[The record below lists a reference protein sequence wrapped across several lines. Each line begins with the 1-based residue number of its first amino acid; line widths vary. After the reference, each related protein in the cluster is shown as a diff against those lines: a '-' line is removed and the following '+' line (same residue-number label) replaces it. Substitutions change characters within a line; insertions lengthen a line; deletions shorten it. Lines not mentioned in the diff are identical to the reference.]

1 MTGRFW
7 NAAHVAEVGLDD
19 ETSAEL
25 LSDKKATFGELDG
38 DYAPPN
44 NRIDNGEVRIAPI
57 EETLDFYAQHNP
69 EGITI
74 LRKPEEENED

>member
-1 MTGRFW
+1 MGRFW
-7 NAAHVAEVGLDD
+7 NAAHVAEVGLDN

-25 LSDKKATFGELDG
+25 LSDEDAAFGELEG
-38 DYAPPN
+38 DYAPAN
-44 NRIDNGEVRIAPI
+44 NRSDNGEVRIAPI

-74 LRKPEEENED
+74 LRKPEEEDED